1 MHEDREIPGWF
12 PEINRNHLIW
22 LMWEY
27 EIQAVL
33 EVGAFLG
40 KSTVFF
46 AQRCQFVHSVDFWDL
61 DRLSC
66 DEYKFAKELGLP
78 RQFKAVWVDNVKQ
91 ACHGRNFLPSFLP
104 CKPGE
109 LDEFANPENRP
120 DLVYI
125 DGDHS
130 YEGVLRDIQQYGA
143 LAKKIICGDDYGEA
157 AGVTRAVDESFP
169 APGGSPLSNTLG
181 ARLQI
186 APPFWW
192 VEVSPTK

>member
-1 MHEDREIPGWF
+1 MRKTTSRLGPHSWTYAQDTRSMRTAAEGESRSMHEDREIPGWF

-91 ACHGRNFLPSFLP
+91 ACHGRNFLPSFL
-104 CKPGE
+104 
-109 LDEFANPENRP
+109 
-120 DLVYI
+120 
-125 DGDHS
+125 
-130 YEGVLRDIQQYGA
+130 
-143 LAKKIICGDDYGEA
+143 
-157 AGVTRAVDESFP
+157 
-169 APGGSPLSNTLG
+169 
-181 ARLQI
+181 
-186 APPFWW
+186 
-192 VEVSPTK
+192 VSPANSTSLPTLRTGRIWCISTVIIRMRACSGTYNNTEHWRKRSSAATITAKRPALPGQ